1 MFVSV
6 QKIAERSRAL
16 LPPVQADKRKVSW
29 CRRLESASLFQC
41 HSWRRQMIR
50 QHLPAWLHWNTGLFE
65 GFEPLRVS
73 QITAAFFHLLRLMCI
88 LFIYCFAVSTT
99 DDRECFGR
107 NVCCLVCLY
116 VRLFF
121 LFFAFIRDCEFWMRE
136 AMKKTELDAA
146 DWILWVFIAESKIFY
161 RFIDLCL
168 LDFYGDGSN
177 SNKYHLK

>member
-1 MFVSV
+1 MFASV

-41 HSWRRQMIR
+41 HSWQRQMIR
-50 QHLPAWLHWNTGLFE
+50 QHFPAWLHWNNGLFE

-73 QITAAFFHLLRLMCI
+73 QITAAFFPLLRLMCI
-88 LFIYCFAVSTT
+88 LLIYCFAVSTT
-99 DDRECFGR
+99 DDQECFGR

-116 VRLFF
+116 VCSFVCFF
-121 LFFAFIRDCEFWMRE
+121 YVHKGLWILNERDNE
-136 AMKKTELDAA
+136 KTELDTA
-146 DWILWVFIAESKIFY
+146 DWILRVFIAESKIFY

-177 SNKYHLK
+177 SNKYNLE